1 MFSKVKDELNAF
13 CRTRSFKNEEVS
25 SLFLFGRLKPFFY
38 GIATASSQ
46 ELIKRMQTFHL
57 SLTSHYSMSIQG

>member
-1 MFSKVKDELNAF
+1 MREVGLDELNAF

-25 SLFLFGRLKPFFY
+25 SLFLS